1 MSIRVNFGCGKM
13 PSKNW
18 TNVDNSL
25 AIKLANS
32 PLLFNLAK
40 LFKFLNT
47 KQIENIEWNKH
58 NKIEYMNASKS
69 FPFKDNSV
77 ECIYTSHML
86 EHLSRKSVLNFLSES
101 LRSLKYNGV
110 IRIAVPDLELIV
122 KNYLNSGDANNF
134 MRDLF
139 VEPPPMGTIKEK
151 IVLLMTGY
159 RQHQWM
165 YDGKSLCN
173 LLKNIGFRKVQIFKN
188 GLTQISNPEGLD
200 LNERSEQ
207 SVFVEGVK

>member
-1 MSIRVNFGCGKM
+1 MTIRVNFGCGKM
-13 PSKNW
+13 PYKNW

-32 PLLFNLAK
+32 PLLFTFAK
-40 LFKFLNT
+40 LLKLLNT
-47 KQIENIEWNKH
+47 KQIENIEWNKK
-58 NKIEYMNASKS
+58 NKIQYMNASKTL
-69 FPFKDNSV
+69 PFKDNSV

-86 EHLSRKSVLNFLSES
+86 EHLSRKSVLSFLSET

-122 KNYLNSGDANNF
+122 KKYLNSGDADNF

-139 VEPPPMGTIKEK
+139 VEPPPIGTIKEK
-151 IVLLMTGY
+151 IILLMIGY

-188 GLTQISNPEGLD
+188 GLTQISDPEGLD

-207 SVFVEGVK
+207 SVYVEGVK